1 MTDQKAVF
9 MEIFRNWAIE
19 KLRSDELG
27 ISLIFIDMDHLGKSS
42 LMTIQRITMSPTSK
56 TRIISSH
63 Q

>member
-27 ISLIFIDMDHLGKSS
+27 ISLIFIVMDHPS
-42 LMTIQRITMSPTSK
+42 R
-56 TRIISSH
+56 
-63 Q
+63 